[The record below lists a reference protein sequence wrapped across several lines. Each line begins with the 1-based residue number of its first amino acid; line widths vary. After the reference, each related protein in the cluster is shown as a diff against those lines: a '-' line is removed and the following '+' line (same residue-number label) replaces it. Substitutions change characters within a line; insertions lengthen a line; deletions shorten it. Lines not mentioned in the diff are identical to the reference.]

1 MNLKEH
7 FLYMYS
13 DDFWYSKLD
22 YELLGRSDVD
32 LYASPSPTEKPI
44 IWHLAHIVHKEEVH
58 IGQFLERP
66 PRQLLHPE
74 LNRLIM
80 DGEDLDVIADLIPD
94 LGFIVE
100 WHNKVRAATRSFV
113 NGLSD
118 DDFFVVPDGSFKDLC
133 IANWLAIT
141 QVHAGVHFGRIH
153 SIIKAMD
160 CS

>member
-22 YELLGRSDVD
+22 YELLKRAGVD
-32 LYASPSPTEKPI
+32 LYALPIRTEKPI

-58 IGQFLERP
+58 VGQFLERP
-66 PRQLLHPE
+66 RRQLLHPE
-74 LNRLIM
+74 LDPLVM
-80 DGEDLDVIADLIPD
+80 AGEGLDVISDLIPD
-94 LGFIVE
+94 LGFIIE
-100 WHNKVRAATRSFV
+100 WHKKVRAATRSFI
-113 NGLSD
+113 NGLPA
-118 DDFFVVPDGSFKDLC
+118 DDFFVVPDGSPKDLC

-141 QVHAGVHFGRIH
+141 QVHTGVHFGH
-153 SIIKAMD
+153 VDSIIKAQE